1 MLDPPLLDLE
11 IGNMK
16 KHFYNNN
23 FLINKISLSFN
34 FSHLNFHIFHRIMF
48 FLYNTYKFI
57 FSIALFIIYFYLLT
71 KLLESYFIECEEN
84 LAEWNN

>member
-48 FLYNTYKFI
+48 FYTILTNLSFLLHYLSYIFI
-57 FSIALFIIYFYLLT
+57 S
-71 KLLESYFIECEEN
+71 
-84 LAEWNN
+84 